1 MFVFVEADGRMKREY
16 TGFNSRGRNVHLKT
30 IKKLYDEILERGDC
44 VDLKGL
50 AVNGSDLM
58 ELGIVGEQIGE
69 TLNWLLHIVMENP
82 ALNNKNTLI
91 SFVENR

>member
-1 MFVFVEADGRMKREY
+1 MK
-16 TGFNSRGRNVHLKT
+16 FLKEET
-30 IKKLYDEILERGDC
+30 AWI
-44 VDLKGL
+44 LKGL

>member
-1 MFVFVEADGRMKREY
+1 M
-16 TGFNSRGRNVHLKT
+16 
-30 IKKLYDEILERGDC
+30 
-44 VDLKGL
+44 DLKGL

>member
-1 MFVFVEADGRMKREY
+1 MKREY